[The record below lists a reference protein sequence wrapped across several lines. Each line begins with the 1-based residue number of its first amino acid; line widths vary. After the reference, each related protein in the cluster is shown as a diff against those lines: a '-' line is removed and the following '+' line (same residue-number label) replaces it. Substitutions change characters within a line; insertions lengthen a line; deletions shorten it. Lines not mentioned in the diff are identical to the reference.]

1 MATLKPSISIL
12 TRNVLIVFLWIFSQI
27 LDVIF
32 HEEVKNKA
40 ESPGWIL
47 QTSLSKD
54 ELSQLSPTSC
64 LCLWFGILAQLDVSD
79 LLLHNEDNKSLLLDI
94 MLDRILDMGSKLVN
108 QKLKYKG
115 VDYVL

>member
-12 TRNVLIVFLWIFSQI
+12 TRNVLIVLLWIFSQI

-47 QTSLSKD
+47 QTSKD